1 MIFTELLLWGFR
13 VIVETKNNP
22 ILLVEQVIFEL

>member
-22 ILLVEQVIFEL
+22 VHAGRAGDF